1 MSLLQIKQSPLAII
15 NDTSS
20 SFISGD
26 LIFTNIKSEYSKS
39 EFECNEYFL
48 NILNEN
54 EVQTQVYKTDDGKFI
69 TKDLYLVIPYIPT
82 LRSVKTF
89 NLIISFE
96 LISPIKIERYSSSD
110 FNTYEIPNFSETYK
124 DIFDIKNPK
133 NFLYLGYMPNI
144 SQVFQNLS
152 FLTKYYSF
160 IFNKDN
166 STNTYFSTLNLH
178 NEKIFLLSKRFNNN
192 IIRQGVIVPSIFNA
206 LTSFMI
212 SMYYSNL
219 SVNNNIIYSNI
230 STYINTILSS
240 SEKYFTN
247 LDNLP
252 SYLFISSQ
260 YDIDAYISLIANRNN
275 LLSPFIFSDE
285 TSIDTGFQ
293 NSINIY
299 FSLPKFPKKLKDEYL
314 NIKSLRLNLRE
325 IFQIIY
331 NLNVVNSSRALNPSI
346 LSSDATS
353 LYSISDL
360 ENVYNSTILVSSS
373 NYNQITYKSNK
384 LSTPIDSNTTQNSGL
399 KSIFNPEVNIFI
411 IPISNFNL
419 IETKLSLT
427 DSTINALDEDTI
439 EIIVSPNMD
448 LSNLYLFCPITL
460 VDNVNKTYMITELH
474 NVEQTPTEKK
484 IILKSKGIGIY
495 LKKAQKL
502 GYTIDIYAPIVIG
515 KLSFISLMKYLN
527 TYYIPVRTV
536 IAVKTR
542 VKLSNL
548 DF

>member
-1 MSLLQIKQSPLAII
+1 M
-15 NDTSS
+15 
-20 SFISGD
+20 
-26 LIFTNIKSEYSKS
+26 
-39 EFECNEYFL
+39 
-48 NILNEN
+48 
-54 EVQTQVYKTDDGKFI
+54 
-69 TKDLYLVIPYIPT
+69 
-82 LRSVKTF
+82 
-89 NLIISFE
+89 
-96 LISPIKIERYSSSD
+96 
-110 FNTYEIPNFSETYK
+110 
-124 DIFDIKNPK
+124 
-133 NFLYLGYMPNI
+133 
-144 SQVFQNLS
+144 
-152 FLTKYYSF
+152 
-160 IFNKDN
+160 
-166 STNTYFSTLNLH
+166 H

-192 IIRQGVIVPSIFNA
+192 IIRQGVIVPSIFNT

-384 LSTPIDSNTTQNSGL
+384 LSTPIDSNTT
-399 KSIFNPEVNIFI
+399 
-411 IPISNFNL
+411 
-419 IETKLSLT
+419 
-427 DSTINALDEDTI
+427 
-439 EIIVSPNMD
+439 
-448 LSNLYLFCPITL
+448 
-460 VDNVNKTYMITELH
+460 
-474 NVEQTPTEKK
+474 
-484 IILKSKGIGIY
+484 
-495 LKKAQKL
+495 
-502 GYTIDIYAPIVIG
+502 
-515 KLSFISLMKYLN
+515 
-527 TYYIPVRTV
+527 
-536 IAVKTR
+536 
-542 VKLSNL
+542 
-548 DF
+548 